1 MTLLANMPVL
11 RTALNRMLTDTGTV
25 TTPGEGQGPF
35 NPDTG
40 QYDPP
45 PDVLIYQGKMLVRP
59 EDATGRREVVQGATY
74 VLTRYEVTLPATA
87 EVFRDQ
93 TLTVTASKHDPMLVG
108 RPMTLLDV
116 KMDTWAISRSCVAE
130 RQA

>member
-11 RTALNRMLTDTGTV
+11 RTALGRMLTDTGTI
-25 TTPGEGQGPF
+25 TKPGEGEGPF

-40 QYDPP
+40 QYDPAVP
-45 PDVLIYQGKMLVRP
+45 VTVYEGKMLVRP

-74 VLTRYEVTLPATA
+74 VRSRYEVTLPASA

-130 RQA
+130 RQG